1 MKREGRRRRGKKRD
15 HRYVWKCLIV
25 TWWLTDGGSMTLPVR
40 QKDQPIPLPPIYS
53 FSRVLLVPKRR
64 LTTVRRKFSNFSFLL
79 LVWLFS
85 WNFFFLFSFLTK
97 SISNVFHPVVGWPTS
112 SREAAWFFQG
122 RETTSFCWPSW
133 SSRCQWIRQKPCRF
147 SWLVTSFS
155 FSSGR
160 FFFLSF
166 FYKSATESRRT
177 SSLPFYC
184 M

>member
-1 MKREGRRRRGKKRD
+1 MEVQWLCPFDKKTSLSPYPLFILLTTSSWSQRD
-15 HRYVWKCLIV
+15 DYI
-25 TWWLTDGGSMTLPVR
+25 
-40 QKDQPIPLPPIYS
+40 
-53 FSRVLLVPKRR
+53 
-64 LTTVRRKFSNFSFLL
+64 TTVRRKFSNFSFLL